1 MATVTGT
8 NLLDGVL
15 ADLGVTLSATLQ
27 SALAARLQS
36 AIDAGTA
43 SSIQVAAVLASNPTI
58 AASVPAGETPLTSIS
73 STVTTVQTEIEADN
87 SGLPLAVESFAAA
100 ENSVVEGNGVDFTV
114 TMNKAVEVDTT
125 FTYQV
130 QGVTTSV
137 AAAATPVDDLGVL
150 NGTVTILA
158 GETTGTFTLTPAA
171 DGITEGFEAFKV
183 VLLDENNEAA
193 QESGNILIK
202 DPTNAGQSFVL
213 TSNVD
218 EFTGGAGNDTFRAN
232 YDLEAGAGAGAHTLS
247 TLDAIDGGA
256 GEDVLNITSDNG
268 TNTYTLAA
276 ASVSNVETISIQG
289 SDDVV
294 ANVSGST
301 FSGVETL
308 ASTKSIDST
317 LTAAATTDISV
328 SGATGAIVVNG
339 GKDVVVT
346 DSAANNNI
354 SVGDTT
360 ESAGTVTVTDTNQGT
375 GNIVVEGG
383 TDVTVNA
390 TVAGTTADVT
400 GGTINVGNNTDQP
413 TGTIKVTQTNTNT
426 GSSIAGT
433 AGTPEVHTLTIT
445 ADGSDDGD
453 ESLTINYDTNGNQ
466 ILDGQVVVNDANIDF
481 TDASAVASA
490 AAALIDADPTV
501 NASASG
507 AVITINQTVAGDSI
521 EPTAV
526 AGGTTN
532 SLAGVSATLTPG
544 AAAVPISFA
553 DVNAGAINVQGGT
566 SIDITVDS
574 TSTAAAATADGDIT
588 NGTVTATA
596 GNATESI
603 SVVQNNTATAQTEA
617 ATSLVGGTQTVTFK
631 ALASGQS
638 VTVAG
643 LTFTAAKALTAA
655 EVASAFA
662 DLTAVDTQSNGTT
675 AQGIYTNDVD
685 ANITSGAANGSVVVF
700 TNTSSTA
707 APTLNLASSANP
719 TSLPTAVATSGT
731 AATAADTSSNTVTAG
746 NVVLNDNAT
755 ASVKD
760 ITVSTF
766 GTATL
771 GTTNGFDVLETLSL
785 TNSNGA
791 TTLDTAA
798 TTLTVNLD
806 NVDHTVSLDSGAATI
821 ANLTINTSGTA
832 STGAI
837 TAAAAETVTINAEAA
852 LSGASTYT
860 AATLIDVNGS
870 ASVDLTGATTNA
882 VTLETIDASGNAGG
896 VTAVLGGTNAVA
908 FTGGA
913 GNDSL
918 TLGAAAIASGDNI
931 DLGAGDDTLVIA
943 TGTNASTINA
953 TVTGGAGTDT
963 LSMGYT
969 DAVAVSAN
977 TDFDAEVTD
986 FERLTIN
993 NFANNAD
1000 GSADTHTVN
1009 LGNLTYD
1016 YVTVSGSDNGVN
1028 TVDTLALTNAAAN
1041 STVAFR
1047 TTSTANSLTTVALA
1061 DATGTADALNF
1072 VLASTNQT
1080 NVVNG
1085 VDVADQAA
1093 GTANNAGTVTADA
1106 VETFNITSS
1115 AADADGATNVITANG
1130 DAVTTINVSGNAG
1143 VDLTS
1148 SNTTTLKAVDA
1159 SGLTAGGLTFT
1170 ADSANMTVTGG
1181 AGNDTITI
1189 NGTADSSTF
1198 SGGAGNDTFVIST
1211 GADLVTINGGT
1222 GNDTFDFD
1230 GVSTNKSN
1238 YVVINGGVNTGDVFD
1253 FAGLVA
1259 TDFNAA
1265 QITLAQGATESTQAY
1280 LDQAMT
1286 TLAAGELGWFQYNGN
1301 TYIAMDDGAVSN
1313 NSFADGEDLAI
1324 MITGL
1329 VDLSTATFNT
1339 TSDTL
1344 EIA

>member
-1 MATVTGT
+1 MPAITAQQREDLVLLVNGVFGAAPTSRVLSNLVKLVEEGNSVDDVATMLTNNTNFESIYPSLLLTSEFASQFAANLLGTAATTETTARVEALVTTYLNAGDTRTEAVWKVTKLLSQTEDADFATAKAQLNNKAAVSLEFAKDTSYTELMTLEQLQSVIASVTSDEDTVT
-8 NLLDGVL
+8 
-15 ADLGVTLSATLQ
+15 A
-27 SALAARLQS
+27 ALEAVAN
-36 AIDAGTA
+36 GTA
-43 SSIQVAAVLASNPTI
+43 VSGVNT
-58 AASVPAGETPLTSIS
+58 GE
-73 STVTTVQTEIEADN
+73 
-87 SGLPLAVESFAAA
+87 
-100 ENSVVEGNGVDFTV
+100 
-114 TMNKAVEVDTT
+114 
-125 FTYQV
+125 
-130 QGVTTSV
+130 
-137 AAAATPVDDLGVL
+137 
-150 NGTVTILA
+150 
-158 GETTGTFTLTPAA
+158 TFTLT
-171 DGITEGFEAFKV
+171 
-183 VLLDENNEAA
+183 
-193 QESGNILIK
+193 
-202 DPTNAGQSFVL
+202 
-213 TSNVD
+213 TSVD
-218 EFTGGAGNDTFRAN
+218 RGTAFTGTALNDMFYADYASQATAP
-232 YDLEAGAGAGAHTLS
+232 AHTLTALD
-247 TLDAIDGGA
+247 TLDGGA
-256 GEDVLNITSDNG
+256 GSDTLTITSDNG
-268 TNTYTLAA
+268 NNAYTLAA
-276 ASVSNVETISIQG
+276 ATVSNIETITISG
-289 SDDVV
+289 SDDVT
-294 ANVSGST
+294 ANTSGST

-308 ASTKSIDST
+308 ASTKSVDST

-339 GKDVVVT
+339 GKDIVVT
-346 DSAANNNI
+346 DSAANNSI

-413 TGTIKVTQTNTNT
+413 TGAIKVTQTNTGTGVDTGNT
-426 GSSIAGT
+426 VGGTAAVVEYDLTGVVLDNGDTITFGGTSGGTLFTEGTDNSNAASVVAGILALGTVSTGGQTYDITNPSGNTIRLTAQTNTTENVSITLGSLTANDVSAATNFVAITDGSIQNNSGNGVDGVAGT
-433 AGTPEVHTLTIT
+433 
-445 ADGSDDGD
+445 
-453 ESLTINYDTNGNQ
+453 
-466 ILDGQVVVNDANIDF
+466 
-481 TDASAVASA
+481 TD
-490 AAALIDADPTV
+490 
-501 NASASG
+501 
-507 AVITINQTVAGDSI
+507 
-521 EPTAV
+521 
-526 AGGTTN
+526 
-532 SLAGVSATLTPG
+532 
-544 AAAVPISFA
+544 FA
-553 DVNAGAINVQGGT
+553 DVTAGAINVQGGT

-574 TSTAAAATADGDIT
+574 TSTAAAATSDGDIT
-588 NGTVTATA
+588 NGVVTATA
-596 GNATESI
+596 GNTTESI
-603 SVVQNNTATAQTEA
+603 SVVQNNTATTQTQA

-685 ANITSGAANGSVVVF
+685 ANITSGSANGSVVVF
-700 TNTSSTA
+700 TNTTGTA
-707 APTLNLASSANP
+707 APTLNLASSAGA
-719 TSLPTAVATSGT
+719 TSLPTAVAASGT
-731 AATAADTSSNTVTAG
+731 AATVADTSSNTVTAG

-806 NVDHTVSLDSGAATI
+806 NVDHTVNLDSGAATI
-821 ANLTINTSGTA
+821 TNLTINTSGTA

-852 LSGASTYT
+852 LSGASTFT

-870 ASVDLTGATTNA
+870 ASVNLTGATTDA
-882 VTLETIDASGNAGG
+882 ATLETIDASGNTGG

-963 LSMGYT
+963 LSMGYA

-977 TDFDAEVTD
+977 TDFDAEVTG
-986 FERLTIN
+986 FERLAIN
-993 NFANNAD
+993 NVANNAD
-1000 GSADTHTVN
+1000 ASADTHTVN

-1093 GTANNAGTVTADA
+1093 GTANNAGTVTANA
-1106 VETFNITSS
+1106 VETFNISSS

-1143 VDLTS
+1143 VNLTS
-1148 SNTTTLKAVDA
+1148 SNTTTLKTVDA

-1170 ADSANMTVTGG
+1170 ANSANMTVTGG
-1181 AGNDTITI
+1181 AGTDMIT
-1189 NGTADSSTF
+1189 TTDASDSATLN
-1198 SGGAGNDTFVIST
+1198 GGAGDDTFVIVD
-1211 GADLVTINGGT
+1211 GADLVTINGGA
-1222 GNDTFDFD
+1222 GNDTFDFN

-1238 YVVINGGVNTGDVFD
+1238 YVVISGGVNAGDVFD
-1253 FAGLVA
+1253 FAGLVDGTPA
-1259 TDFNAA
+1259 TTFNAT

-1280 LDQAMT
+1280 FDQAVT
-1286 TLAAGELGWFQYNGN
+1286 TLSENGFGWFQFNGN
-1301 TYIAMDDGAVSN
+1301 TYVVGDVGAADSA
-1313 NSFADGEDLAI
+1313 NSFSDGNDFAV

-1329 VDLSTATFNT
+1329 VDLSTATFNAT
-1339 TSDTL
+1339 NATNATL